1 MTVDIGSEA
10 DITAASRRLS
20 AARTRGALGSLI
32 APLVLSC
39 SPGDLRQMVLHFSLQ
54 IADVEPGYRARV
66 TAKVSEHLL
75 GTYQKIRLMS
85 QQGSFSTLEDPVDAA
100 SPGFWEMVAG
110 ECRET
115 GDLHLRFLKYL
126 LAGFSMFVLREPA
139 HAVGTPF
146 PGGDTVSLIDGTYYC
161 PVREKANDV
170 GGALCPFCP
179 ARQTPAIGYL
189 KPPVNA
195 GDHRK
200 QEFIRKTYD
209 HHHFNG

>member
-1 MTVDIGSEA
+1 MTVDISSGA
-10 DITAASRRLS
+10 DIAALCDRLG
-20 AARTRGALGSLI
+20 AARTRGELGSLI

-39 SPGDLRQMVLHFSLQ
+39 SPRDLRQMVLNFSLQ

-66 TAKVSEHLL
+66 TEKISEHLL
-75 GTYQKIRLMS
+75 GTYQRIQLMS
-85 QQGSFSTLEDPVDAA
+85 PQGSFSPLHDPVDAA
-100 SPGFWEMVAG
+100 AGRFWVMVAG
-110 ECRET
+110 ECRDI
-115 GDLHLRFLKYL
+115 GDTRLRFLKFL

-179 ARQTPAIGYL
+179 ALQTPSIGYL

-195 GDHRK
+195 SGHRK
-200 QEFIRKTYD
+200 QEFIRNTYD